1 MKKGDKFVLGMVVFV
16 FFLCI
21 LSIGYYFIGGSNNDK
36 LVAEIYR
43 DGQLLH
49 SIDLEKVEKS
59 DEIKIE
65 GSNGDLNIV
74 EFEKGKIRFK
84 ESNCKDDVCVK
95 TGWLSRKGEMAV
107 CIPHKT
113 YIKISGES
121 KELDGVS
128 F

>member
-1 MKKGDKFVLGMVVFV
+1 MKKGDKFVLGMVIFI

-21 LSIGYYFIGGSNNDK
+21 LSIGYYFIGGSNSNG
-36 LVAEIYR
+36 LVAEVYR
-43 DGQLLH
+43 DGELLR
-49 SIDLEKVEKS
+49 SIDLEKVEKPDEFKVEDS
-59 DEIKIE
+59 D
-65 GSNGDLNIV
+65 GDFNII
-74 EFEKGKIRFK
+74 EFENGKIRFK

-113 YIKISGES
+113 YIKIVGES

>member
-59 DEIKIE
+59 GEIKIE
-65 GSNGDLNIV
+65 GFNGDLNIV

>member
-16 FFLCI
+16 FFSCI